1 MNSIFDNLHIGLM
14 YLTSWLGQLFLA
26 TSIFRQM
33 AALFGP
39 EAYKQKK
46 GYSEIAEMVESCI
59 KSFIS
64 TVPYFLGW
72 KGKDSY
78 SASSSPCGSPVSD
91 EDNPMRGGIGTLIQW
106 PLFAFAA
113 SDLATAEQRAFLNG
127 RLQYLGE
134 VVLIKQAESL
144 RQMAHRTEPST
155 SIREDGR
162 VRNSRTGKPS
172 AMPSDSESPVST
184 TSAT

>member
-1 MNSIFDNLHIGLM
+1 M
-14 YLTSWLGQLFLA
+14 YLTSWLGKLFLA

-39 EAYKQKK
+39 ETYKEKK
-46 GYSEIAEMVESCI
+46 GYSEVAEIVEDCI
-59 KSFIS
+59 QCFIS
-64 TVPYFLGW
+64 SVPYFLGW

-78 SASSSPCGSPVSD
+78 VASSSPCGSPIAD

-113 SDLATAEQRAFLNG
+113 SDLATADQRAFLNG

-144 RQMAHRTEPST
+144 RQ
-155 SIREDGR
+155 
-162 VRNSRTGKPS
+162 VC
-172 AMPSDSESPVST
+172 
-184 TSAT
+184 